1 MPGFEDS
8 YVGKVRKLVG
18 DQVLIIPATRAV
30 LLDERQGILLIRR
43 RDNGQWGFP
52 AGAIELGDSVFDC
65 LKREVKEETGL
76 DVISATPFAIYSES
90 RFAFT
95 NMYGDTY
102 QLFSVAFR
110 VDEWEGALVTETDET
125 IDARFFPLD
134 ALPELPAH
142 YHETMDDL
150 QKFDGRLIL
159 K

>member
-76 DVISATPFAIYSES
+76 DVI
-90 RFAFT
+90 
-95 NMYGDTY
+95 
-102 QLFSVAFR
+102 
-110 VDEWEGALVTETDET
+110 
-125 IDARFFPLD
+125 
-134 ALPELPAH
+134 
-142 YHETMDDL
+142 
-150 QKFDGRLIL
+150 
-159 K
+159 